1 MSTGRPKLGA
11 VFRGDIVPDR
21 AAGLAGLLSVAAQP
35 PTKAPEAEKGDAES
49 AAAESG
55 DPSKSPATPRAA
67 VGERALS
74 LTPPPRPE
82 QSAAPTADQP
92 SSRPK
97 AKRATSVAPTAPQ
110 PDPSSAMKM
119 VPVNIDVS
127 LHPELKQF
135 ATRAELSFG
144 TIALRAVEANV
155 DELSA
160 MWQPRAAVKTGLFGS
175 AHQPAT
181 NRRVEPAVQIQLRM
195 PIADAEVL
203 DGLVAAWLAPSRS
216 ALINEALRLYVTT
229 SGSAR

>member
-11 VFRGDIVPDR
+11 VFRGDVVPDR
-21 AAGLAGLLSVAAQP
+21 AAGLAGLLSVAPQP
-35 PTKAPEAEKGDAES
+35 ATETPAAEEKIDAHP

-55 DPSKSPATPRAA
+55 DPAKSPAAPRAA
-67 VGERALS
+67 VGERAPS
-74 LTPPPRPE
+74 LATAQR
-82 QSAAPTADQP
+82 ADQP
-92 SSRPK
+92 SSRTK
-97 AKRATSVAPTAPQ
+97 ARRATPVAPTAPQ

-135 ATRAELSFG
+135 ATRTELTFG
-144 TIALRAVEANV
+144 TIALRAVEAHV

-203 DGLVAAWLAPSRS
+203 DGLVETWLAPSRS
-216 ALINEALRLYVTT
+216 ALVNEALRLYVTT